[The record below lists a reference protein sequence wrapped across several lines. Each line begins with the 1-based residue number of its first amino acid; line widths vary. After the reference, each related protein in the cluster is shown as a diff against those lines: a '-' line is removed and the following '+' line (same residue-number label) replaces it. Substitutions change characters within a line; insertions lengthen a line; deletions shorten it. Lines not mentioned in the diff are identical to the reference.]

1 MIKFLEK
8 MLGWLPRRDD
18 RSARAQPGVPGLEY
32 DIVRGVVHQ
41 TRGRPFAEANPIYC
55 RTQSRWRESE

>member
-8 MLGWLPRRDD
+8 MLGWLPRRGD
-18 RSARAQPGVPGLEY
+18 RSARAQPGELGLEF

-41 TRGRPFAEANPIYC
+41 SRGRPFAEANPIYC
-55 RTQSRWRESE
+55 RTQTRWKKDE